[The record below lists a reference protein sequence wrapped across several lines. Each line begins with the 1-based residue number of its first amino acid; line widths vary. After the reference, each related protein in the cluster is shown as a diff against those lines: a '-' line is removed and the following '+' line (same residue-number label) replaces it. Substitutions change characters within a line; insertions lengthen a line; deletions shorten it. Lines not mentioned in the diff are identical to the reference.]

1 MGTGIGEAG
10 YEVGTMEGLE
20 VGWDSDM
27 LAGGVI
33 LGNKIRVH
41 GQEDRD
47 GYDEMTRGSSQQ
59 LLEERGQNAQPA
71 PSPRSTSPRASPSG
85 HRHVLPESHSTR
97 AGAHHRVLSP
107 RVCTRQ
113 ALSPLLQM
121 DVAALRAEIK
131 AWERDFKALHGRQ
144 PSIDEIRQQ
153 PRIGTCSPLSFSI
166 SFPSLTTH
174 NAQPKSTNSTRNF
187 PNLPLL
193 LLVLPPPPH
202 PSLPSTLPLLL
213 PLLQNPN
220 HVQALPHYCTN
231 PVQSRPNPHLPHLIP
246 SLP

>member
-1 MGTGIGEAG
+1 MAACGECSMQQWKEQKESRAKACLCLCCFIALIIIISRPTAILAPTLNRRLSLGLSPGLSSHRHPALTG
-10 YEVGTMEGLE
+10 L
-20 VGWDSDM
+20 DSPF
-27 LAGGVI
+27 APTWPI
-33 LGNKIRVH
+33 TTT
-41 GQEDRD
+41 
-47 GYDEMTRGSSQQ
+47 TRQQSRPLTPLLLYSPCAFQCSSSQM
-59 LLEERGQNAQPA
+59 LHNII
-71 PSPRSTSPRASPSG
+71 
-85 HRHVLPESHSTR
+85 
-97 AGAHHRVLSP
+97 
-107 RVCTRQ
+107 
-113 ALSPLLQM
+113 
-121 DVAALRAEIK
+121 DLRADIK

-231 PVQSRPNPHLPHLIP
+231 PVQSRPNPHLHHLIP